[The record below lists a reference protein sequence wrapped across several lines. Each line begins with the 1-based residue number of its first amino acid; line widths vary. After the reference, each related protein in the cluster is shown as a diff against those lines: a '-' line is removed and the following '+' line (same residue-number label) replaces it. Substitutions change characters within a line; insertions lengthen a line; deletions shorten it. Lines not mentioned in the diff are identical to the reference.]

1 MRATIAGM
9 SNPELRARLARER
22 QQRRAAATPTPIAD
36 RLGPALLGLFAG
48 MALGLIAAVGLLAW
62 RPGTASFATCI
73 FGGAAIGALLGA
85 LSMDIGFGLAEGLMH
100 FLAGMVSGGVSAFRD
115 GESMPLRPSPST
127 AGWRHVLFAAGVAVV
142 VVLAALF
149 HWR

>member
-1 MRATIAGM
+1 MHATIAGM

-22 QQRRAAATPTPIAD
+22 RQRRAAPTPIAD

-48 MALGLIAAVGLLAW
+48 MVLGLIAAVGLLAW

-100 FLAGMVSGGVSAFRD
+100 FLAGMISGSVPALGD
-115 GESMPLRPSPST
+115 DESIPLRPSSSV
-127 AGWRHVLFAAGVAVV
+127 AGWRRWLFWAGVAVAI
-142 VVLAALF
+142 VLVILL
-149 HWR
+149 HRH

>member
-1 MRATIAGM
+1 M

-22 QQRRAAATPTPIAD
+22 QQRRAAATPTPVAD
-36 RLGPALLGLFAG
+36 RLGPALLGMFAG

-62 RPGTASFATCI
+62 RPGTASFATCV

-85 LSMDIGFGLAEGLMH
+85 LSMDIGFGLAEGLLH
-100 FLAGMVSGGVSAFRD
+100 FLAGMVSGSVPALGDDEAAS
-115 GESMPLRPSPST
+115 LRPASSA
-127 AGWRHVLFAAGVAVV
+127 AGWRRGLFWAGVA
-142 VVLAALF
+142 AALALVLLL